1 MLIKDMPRHKGRFH
15 IEQDLGWEVEQNPLT
30 KKMSRTKPVL
40 LDTWTLYE
48 RVDGPDGEIGS
59 AFNTTPR
66 LIGVSRVKAFS
77 ALRRTHVK

>member
-1 MLIKDMPRHKGRFH
+1 MLIKDMPHHKGRFH

-48 RVDGPDGEIGS
+48 RVDGPDGHPGYE
-59 AFNTTPR
+59 TPR
-66 LIGVSRVKAFS
+66 LIGVSRIKAFN
-77 ALRRTHVK
+77 ALRRMTHVK